1 MRTLLAE
8 AKYGLRGLLRNPGFS
23 AVAILTLALGIGAN
37 TAVFSVLNGLLLHPA
52 GIPHPDHVVAVRV
65 KYDKLNLR
73 SIGVS
78 APDFADVR
86 DSRHIFPATAAL
98 SEADYNY
105 TGGEW
110 PERLQG
116 AQVSWQWFDV
126 FEVKPLLGRVF
137 RPEEDQPKANQEVI
151 LAHHTWTRLFGAD
164 ATITGR
170 TIQLNLQ
177 SYKVVG
183 VMGPEFDWPN
193 QADLWTPLGLSQAD
207 LAPDNRFNE
216 SYFAVA
222 RVAFGTSFAQ
232 ARSYVDLLTQRDIQH
247 DPQGSYAK
255 SSGWGI
261 FVIPLTD
268 FVFGDLRTPL
278 LILLGA
284 VGFVLLIACSNV
296 AGLALA
302 KASAHTR
309 ELGIRAALGAS
320 RWQLV
325 RRALAESLLISLA
338 GVLVGLLIS
347 VAGIRAL
354 LRLAPPDLTGGISI
368 PMDVY
373 VLLFTLAVGLCAGIL
388 AGVAPAWFAS
398 QTDPHSSLRESG
410 RSDTASRGRQ
420 RARAGL
426 VVAELAL
433 SLVLLVGAGLFLKSL
448 SRMQEVQTGFQ
459 PHGVMTAALSLPS
472 TQYAK
477 PEQQI
482 AFYQNLLERLSGTP
496 GVVSAA
502 VATPLPFSGSNWSA
516 SFNIEGRTL
525 APGDP
530 GPHGNTRF
538 VTPGYFAALGISLR
552 EGRAFTE
559 QDRRGTEPV
568 VMIDENLARQYWP
581 GEDPVGKRLR
591 RGNNSPWARII
602 GVAAHI
608 KHSAL
613 VGDSDKGVYYYPLM
627 QQPGQDVF
635 LLAKSAGNVGGLAGV
650 IREAV
655 RAVDA
660 NQPVHDLKTMD
671 ERVGASLGP
680 RRFASTLLAIFAGIS
695 LLMAAL
701 GLYALISY
709 TVAQRTHEIG
719 IRMALGA
726 RSAEVL
732 GMVLGR
738 VLRLAAVGLVLGGVA
753 AFLLARLLSSQLFEV
768 HAFDPATFV
777 LMAAFLVFVALLAS
791 FIPAHRATRVDP
803 MEALRYE

>member
-8 AKYGLRGLLRNPGFS
+8 AKFALRGLLRNPAFS
-23 AVAILTLALGIGAN
+23 AVAVLTLALGIGAN
-37 TAVFSVLNGLLLHPA
+37 TAIFSVLNALLLHPA

-86 DSRHIFPATAAL
+86 DSRQVFPAAAAI

-105 TGGEW
+105 SGGEW

-151 LAHHTWTRLFGAD
+151 LAHHTWMRLFGAD
-164 ATITGR
+164 PTIIGR

-183 VMGPEFDWPN
+183 VMGPDFNWPN
-193 QADLWTPLGLSQAD
+193 QADLWTPLGLSPAD

-222 RVAFGTSFAQ
+222 RVASGKTFAQ
-232 ARSYVDLLTQRDIQH
+232 ARSFVDLLTQRDIH
-247 DPQGSYAK
+247 NDPHGSYAK

-261 FVIPLTD
+261 FVVPLTD
-268 FVFGDLRTPL
+268 FVFGDLRLPL

-302 KASAHTR
+302 KASAHAR

-325 RRALAESLLISLA
+325 RRALVESLLISLA
-338 GVLVGLLIS
+338 GVVAGLLIS
-347 VAGIRAL
+347 VAGIHGL
-354 LRLAPPDLTGGISI
+354 LRLAPAELSHGVPI
-368 PMDVY
+368 PMDVH
-373 VLLFTLAVGLCAGIL
+373 VLLFTLGVGLCAGIL
-388 AGVAPAWFAS
+388 AGVAPAWFAC
-398 QTDPHSSLRESG
+398 QTDPHTSLREGG
-410 RSDTASRGRQ
+410 RSETAGRGRQ

-448 SRMQEVQTGFQ
+448 SRLQEVQTGFQ
-459 PHGVMTAALSLPS
+459 PHGVMSGALALPES
-472 TQYAK
+472 QYAK

-482 AFYQNLLERLSGTP
+482 AFFQNLLQGLSGTP
-496 GVVSAA
+496 GVISAA
-502 VATPLPFSGSNWSA
+502 LGAPLPFSGSSWSA
-516 SFNIEGRTL
+516 SFSIEGRTPP
-525 APGDP
+525 PGDP
-530 GPHGNTRF
+530 GPHGNVRF
-538 VTPGYFAALGISLR
+538 VTPGYFATLGIPLR
-552 EGRAFTE
+552 EGRAFTDH
-559 QDRRGTEPV
+559 DRQGTEPV
-568 VMIDENLARQYWP
+568 VMIDENLARRYWP
-581 GEDPVGKRLR
+581 GEDPLGKRLR
-591 RGNNSPWARII
+591 RGDRAPWARIVGI
-602 GVAAHI
+602 AAHI
-608 KHSAL
+608 KHSEL
-613 VGDSDKGVYYYPLM
+613 VGDSDKGVYYYPLL
-627 QQPGQDVF
+627 QQPEPDVF
-635 LLAKSAGNVGGLAGV
+635 VVAKSAGNVGGLAGV
-650 IREAV
+650 IRESV
-655 RAVDA
+655 HAVDA
-660 NQPVHDLKTMD
+660 NQPVHDLKSMD
-671 ERVGASLGP
+671 ERVAASLGP
-680 RRFASTLLAIFAGIS
+680 RRFATTLLAIFAGIS

-709 TVAQRTHEIG
+709 TIAQRTHEIG

-726 RSAEVL
+726 RGVE
-732 GMVLGR
+732 
-738 VLRLAAVGLVLGGVA
+738 VLRLVLRQVMRLALTGLVLGAIA

-777 LMAAFLVFVALLAS
+777 LMAAFLVCVALLAG
-791 FIPAHRATRVDP
+791 FIPARRATQVDP
-803 MEALRYE
+803 IEALRYE